1 MRLLMALGALAL
13 LTACDDAG
21 SEAEAATEPTPPAV
35 RLTVAQPRAAL
46 QGRTFVGR
54 VEPLRTVELSFELS
68 GQLIA
73 LNAQAGETLPKGAV
87 VAELDPAGFELALR
101 RAEARRDLA
110 QREFDRAS
118 DLTARGAAPQARED
132 ETVAELRL
140 AEVEY
145 DAARRDLA
153 LTTMTAPFDML
164 VTRRLIDAFS
174 YVTPQNPILRVQDV
188 SELRVAISVPE
199 DLIRFAREPG
209 AFEAQAR
216 LSALGGEVFPL
227 TLREIVTE
235 ADDVAQ
241 TYRVSFALQAPP
253 DAGVLPGMTATVG
266 VAPLMQG
273 AAALPVIPLSA
284 LDGDGP
290 DGPRV
295 WVYDP
300 EDGAVRPRPV
310 RVELPQGDLITVTEG
325 LAVGETVVS
334 AGLRRLADGRRVR
347 PMADDLARAPG
358 RQAGQDR

>member
-1 MRLLMALGALAL
+1 MRLVLTLAAISL
-13 LTACDDAG
+13 LAACDGAAP
-21 SEAEAATEPTPPAV
+21 ETAATGDDTPPIV
-35 RLTVAQPRAAL
+35 RLSVAEPRAAL
-46 QGRTFVGR
+46 QSRTFVGR
-54 VEPLRTVELSFELS
+54 VEALRTVELAFELS
-68 GQLIA
+68 GQLIE
-73 LNAQAGETLPKGAV
+73 LNAAAGETLPKGAL
-87 VAELDPAGFELALR
+87 VAALDPTGFDLALR
-101 RAEARRDLA
+101 RAQARRDLA
-110 QREFDRAS
+110 QQGFDRAS
-118 DLTARGAAPQARED
+118 DLAARGAAPQSRAD

-153 LTTMTAPFDML
+153 LARMTAPFDML

-174 YVTPQNPILRVQDV
+174 YVTPQTPILRVQDV

-209 AFEAQAR
+209 NFDARAR

-241 TYRVSFALQAPP
+241 TYEISFALDGAEG
-253 DAGVLPGMTATVG
+253 AGVLPGMTATVSI
-266 VAPLMQG
+266 APRMQG

-295 WVYDP
+295 WVFDRDSGTVAP
-300 EDGAVRPRPV
+300 RAVQID
-310 RVELPQGDLITVTEG
+310 LPQGETITVREG

-334 AGLRRLADGRRVR
+334 AGLRRLEQGRRVR
-347 PMADDLARAPG
+347 PMAD
-358 RQAGQDR
+358 

>member
-13 LTACDDAG
+13 LTACDNPGA
-21 SEAEAATEPTPPAV
+21 EAEAATEPTPPAV
-35 RLTVAQPRAAL
+35 RLSVAQPRAAL
-46 QGRTFVGR
+46 QSRTFVGR
-54 VEPLRTVELSFELS
+54 IEPLRTVELSFELS

-73 LNAQAGETLPKGAV
+73 LNAQAGETLPRGAV
-87 VAELDPAGFELALR
+87 LAELDPAGFELALR

-110 QREFDRAS
+110 QREYDRAS
-118 DLTARGAAPQARED
+118 DLTARGAAPQSRAD

-153 LTTMTAPFDML
+153 LTRMTAPFDML

-188 SELRVAISVPE
+188 SELRVAISIPE

-209 AFEAQAR
+209 NFEARAR
-216 LSALGGEVFPL
+216 LSALGGEIFPL

-241 TYRVSFALQAPP
+241 TYEVSFALETPQG
-253 DAGVLPGMTATVG
+253 AGVLPGMTATVSI
-266 VAPLMQG
+266 APRMQG

-290 DGPRV
+290 EGARV

-300 EDGAVRPRPV
+300 DAGTVRSRTV
-310 RVELPQGDLITVTEG
+310 RVELPQGDLVTVTEG

-334 AGLRRLADGRRVR
+334 AGLRRLDEGRSVR
-347 PMADDLARAPG
+347 PMADDLA
-358 RQAGQDR
+358 QNSGQ